1 VTAVWAP
8 TSYETATADAWSVGA
23 VSAGAGKVTLPLTPE
38 SRPSADAETRLQGFV
53 FPSVLDGRPDEEAD
67 DKSRG
72 ENYEDGDHD
81 RCCDIHVKKMLP
93 DRARLQSR
101 QGETAARTSRLGC
114 TTARRAHESP
124 RSRTNSTARTCP
136 QPYGSRAAATS
147 RRRAGSLRR
156 RRRRVSVRRAT
167 AR

>member
-1 VTAVWAP
+1 
-8 TSYETATADAWSVGA
+8 
-23 VSAGAGKVTLPLTPE
+23 VTLPLTPE
-38 SRPSADAETRLQGFV
+38 SRPSVDAETRLQGFV

-93 DRARLQSR
+93 DRARLQSL

-114 TTARRAHESP
+114 TDGSPRARIAAFKNELDRAHVPATVRLTRGRDIEAACAQLA
-124 RSRTNSTARTCP
+124 TAPKAR
-136 QPYGSRAAATS
+136 QRAAAT
-147 RRRAGSLRR
+147 
-156 RRRRVSVRRAT
+156 